1 MATTPLGI
9 DQAPRAQSR
18 AHVSNNVWPH
28 GLTPPSRGL
37 RYSPALGP
45 PTPRTPAIPGPPVPV
60 GAAHGPFSCSSS
72 AIHAPPR
79 SSRFRF
85 LPSPRSPPHLTSPP
99 EGGSSASPNPR
110 HGERVGGGRALL
122 LVLPAGQRR
131 GRAAAA
137 PAPARRLR
145 PAPHRLRLLQR
156 RHGRHRAP
164 LRRRQRPLRRPRLPR
179 RLQRKPRSPSLPRS
193 RAHVSRCARGDE

>member
-1 MATTPLGI
+1 MSIIAINIKLLLFNFLKTRAYHTCISAKKYFKTCACSASKKNWLNSMATTPLGI

-79 SSRFRF
+79 SSSFRF
-85 LPSPRSPPHLTSPP
+85 LPSFPSLPTPPHL
-99 EGGSSASPNPR
+99 A
-110 HGERVGGGRALL
+110 
-122 LVLPAGQRR
+122 
-131 GRAAAA
+131 
-137 PAPARRLR
+137 
-145 PAPHRLRLLQR
+145 
-156 RHGRHRAP
+156 
-164 LRRRQRPLRRPRLPR
+164 
-179 RLQRKPRSPSLPRS
+179 
-193 RAHVSRCARGDE
+193 ARGWKLREAEP